1 MLSAVLKCFN
11 ISCSGFFSTA
21 DPDNA
26 NQMTNRQTF
35 TYTLMG
41 NTAGLPFLIDGDAF
55 NSTTSL
61 DFEAQSSWNIT
72 VRSTD
77 SGSPALSLI
86 NTFQISVVG
95 KLKDAIVPDCF
106 ALSG

>member
-1 MLSAVLKCFN
+1 MCFD
-11 ISCSGFFSTA
+11 F
-21 DPDNA
+21 P

-41 NTAGLPFLIDGDAF
+41 NTAGLPFLIDDDEL
-55 NSTTSL
+55 NSMRSL
-61 DFEAQSSWNIT
+61 DFEVQSSLNVT

-86 NTFQISVVG
+86 NTLQISIVG
-95 KLKDAIVPDCF
+95 KLKVAVVLDYF
-106 ALSG
+106 AVSG